1 MVARLLMRVVYHT
14 RPAAVDCLYS
24 RAFQGYKPQPLFV
37 RVIERE
43 RSTVIGHYAPQRLTY
58 RTKQFALGQL
68 GDDRVVDLQQGW
80 GTLSRPPHLPAE
92 NIDFMVGLHVLD
104 RQRNLAG
111 HLAQE
116 ISFGL
121 QAGDAISAD
130 ALAFHNE
137 WNPYHRAKAFR
148 EKHIFRGELT
158 LDLQIAP
165 P

>member
-1 MVARLLMRVVYHT
+1 MFSTASAIW
-14 RPAAVDCLYS
+14 PATW
-24 RAFQGYKPQPLFV
+24 P
-37 RVIERE
+37 
-43 RSTVIGHYAPQRLTY
+43 
-58 RTKQFALGQL
+58 
-68 GDDRVVDLQQGW
+68 
-80 GTLSRPPHLPAE
+80 
-92 NIDFMVGLHVLD
+92 
-104 RQRNLAG
+104 
-111 HLAQE
+111 QE

-158 LDLQIAP
+158 LDRQIAP